1 MAATILGVIHSEE
14 LAIIKRIGAND
25 AHIIRLLYEE
35 LMEFLMSID
44 RHVITRNGLIPRSVA
59 SAGERIAAAQAD
71 EEEWSTPRK
80 EFMQFAALTQC
91 GPRIG
96 CRKSGYFENMNQ
108 LDQSGQHTWIT
119 TQIPGPNSREIT
131 RIPPQQFNVE
141 DWIGQHAL
149 FIIRGESFNS
159 IWPDVRRHNSY
170 AQRLQYIYGP
180 FDHLFVTSYEAVQGV
195 LKGTLRVDYIYDG
208 IRITGDP
215 SKSYMGRNSL
225 RLYSIRKS
233 YDPNS
238 IQQAIVKT
246 LAVSLVGKKAE
257 TNKDHRNLDDLIQYL
272 DIPKEA
278 QRNWQLME
286 NAFILGKREFEEA
299 VRLEFKQARQPHNVI
314 TFSKAFENHINYHS
328 RAGAYYDPIT
338 AALIY
343 GFSSAMIG
351 TAAYY
356 TNALAWH
363 TDGLITTDDYEK
375 GLKRFHD
382 LMKRAGFPVPSSGL
396 GAFEVRLERAHG
408 WIANGGLYS
417 ITGWYTDKSTGVSI
431 YKQKTAEHGIAFSDG
446 MSTQQIIKDIVQK
459 GKASYQTLPHSTRIM
474 EALALGLEVG
484 TIKSGE
490 STLTEHMNPFI
501 TTNDDGDRVW
511 KLHSLSE
518 LQQLIK
524 LNPPFG
530 SPEWHRMKE
539 LSDQDLASQEIIALL
554 TQSTSTIAFSDGI
567 LQDAIKYLANSAL
580 STT

>member
-1 MAATILGVIHSEE
+1 V
-14 LAIIKRIGAND
+14 
-25 AHIIRLLYEE
+25 AH
-35 LMEFLMSID
+35 
-44 RHVITRNGLIPRSVA
+44 
-59 SAGERIAAAQAD
+59 
-71 EEEWSTPRK
+71 
-80 EFMQFAALTQC
+80 FA
-91 GPRIG
+91 
-96 CRKSGYFENMNQ
+96 
-108 LDQSGQHTWIT
+108 LD
-119 TQIPGPNSREIT
+119 
-131 RIPPQQFNVE
+131 V
-141 DWIGQHAL
+141 
-149 FIIRGESFNS
+149 
-159 IWPDVRRHNSY
+159 Y
-170 AQRLQYIYGP
+170 
-180 FDHLFVTSYEAVQGV
+180 
-195 LKGTLRVDYIYDG
+195 K
-208 IRITGDP
+208 
-215 SKSYMGRNSL
+215 
-225 RLYSIRKS
+225 
-233 YDPNS
+233 
-238 IQQAIVKT
+238 
-246 LAVSLVGKKAE
+246 
-257 TNKDHRNLDDLIQYL
+257 YL

-356 TNALAWH
+356 TNSLAWH
-363 TDGLITTDDYEK
+363 TDGLITPDGYEK

-431 YKQKTAEHGIAFSDG
+431 IQTKEAEHGIAFSDG

-490 STLTEHMNPFI
+490 STLTEHINPFI
-501 TTNDDGDRVW
+501 TTSDDGDRVW
-511 KLHSLSE
+511 KLNSMSE

-530 SPEWHRMKE
+530 SPEWQRMKE
-539 LSDQDLASQEIIALL
+539 LSDQDLASQEIMAPL